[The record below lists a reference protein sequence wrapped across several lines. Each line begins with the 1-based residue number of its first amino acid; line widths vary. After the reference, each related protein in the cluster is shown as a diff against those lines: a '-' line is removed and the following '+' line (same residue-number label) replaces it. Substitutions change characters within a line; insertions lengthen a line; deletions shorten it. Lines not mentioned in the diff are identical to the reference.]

1 MTNYWLALVTLYDD
15 MADTEA
21 VSAAG
26 GGGDNA
32 HFPDPDPMG
41 DGPRLG

>member
-26 GGGDNA
+26 GGDNA
-32 HFPDPDPMG
+32 HVPDTDPKG

>member
-1 MTNYWLALVTLYDD
+1 MINYWLALVTLYDD

-26 GGGDNA
+26 GGDNA
-32 HFPDPDPMG
+32 HVPDTDPTG